1 MQHGCSIPDSG
12 PTRKKKLL
20 VIATTLAA
28 TGAAFVPTQ
37 QALAREL
44 QGRLGLGY
52 NSEFADGA
60 VPSLSLKYA
69 LARDLGTELVLGV
82 NTAAPTATVGAFKL
96 SKGLFFETN
105 LNFSAFAGAGMVSA
119 NGNSGFEGLAGFSL
133 EFFIPG
139 LESVG
144 FTSDMGVSLGNGS
157 GSFALRTLGVSF
169 LNAGIHF
176 YF

>member
-1 MQHGCSIPDSG
+1 MQQGRSIPGFS
-12 PTRKKKLL
+12 PFPKKQF
-20 VIATTLAA
+20 AAAAATLAA
-28 TGAAFVPTQ
+28 TVAAAVIPPP
-37 QALAREL
+37 AAGREL
-44 QGRLGLGY
+44 QGRLGIGY
-52 NSEFADGA
+52 NSEFANGA

-82 NTAAPTATVGAFKL
+82 NTATPTSTVGAFKL

-105 LNFSAFAGAGMVSA
+105 LNLSAFAGAGMVA
-119 NGNSGFEGLAGFSL
+119 VNGNSGFEGLAGFAL